1 MKQLILVKYG
11 EIILKGLNRPI
22 FEDALVKN
30 IKAALPK
37 DCRGCVHR
45 AQATIYVEPDDPSI
59 IDEVLRRLSKVFGI
73 TYLTRAFVL
82 PKDLEAIK
90 TGAAEVLAPALKNA
104 VSFKVEAKRAD
115 KKFPYTSPEIS
126 KEVGG
131 YLHDCFPHL
140 TVDVNTPAATVMVEV
155 REQNAYVYCGREK
168 GAGGMPVGSNSKATL
183 LLSGGIDSPVAGY
196 MTAKRGVRLNA
207 VHFFSY
213 PYTGERAK
221 DKVMS
226 LAKILAEY
234 CPRLDVHIV
243 PFTEAQLAIKKNCP
257 PEQLTISGRVPPAI
271 IFARADSHS
280 PPPLPKTSSTVTFV
294 VSSSH
299 FSTTLFFILVD
310 DDAPSVPCVDHTF
323 TLSCLSGTN
332 VSPS

>member
-37 DCRGCVHR
+37 DFRGCVHR

-140 TVDVNTPAATVMVEV
+140 TVCLLRPRKRRRRHA
-155 REQNAYVYCGREK
+155 RRLQFQGH
-168 GAGGMPVGSNSKATL
+168 PITL
-183 LLSGGIDSPVAGY
+183 RRYRQS
-196 MTAKRGVRLNA
+196 RCRLYDRQTRRPTECRPL
-207 VHFFSY
+207 F
-213 PYTGERAK
+213 
-221 DKVMS
+221 
-226 LAKILAEY
+226 L
-234 CPRLDVHIV
+234 V
-243 PFTEAQLAIKKNCP
+243 PIH
-257 PEQLTISGRVPPAI
+257 R
-271 IFARADSHS
+271 
-280 PPPLPKTSSTVTFV
+280 
-294 VSSSH
+294 
-299 FSTTLFFILVD
+299 
-310 DDAPSVPCVDHTF
+310 
-323 TLSCLSGTN
+323 
-332 VSPS
+332 